1 MTAAILLDN
10 PKYPR
15 NVGAAVRTCAA
26 YGVRD
31 LLYTGERM
39 GETLTELTR
48 LPREERMRG
57 YQSVRWRRSTR
68 PFAELP
74 TLAPVAV
81 EVRPGSEMLPEF
93 EHPENALYVFGP
105 EDGSINGALLH
116 HCHRFVAI
124 PTRHCLNL
132 AMAVAT
138 VLYDRQA
145 KLEPSRRMDMAAT
158 EGRGPDRDRP

>member
-1 MTAAILLDN
+1 MIAAVLLMD

-15 NVGAAVRTCAA
+15 NVGAAVRSCAA

-31 LLYTGERM
+31 LRYTGER
-39 GETLTELTR
+39 LDRSLSELTR

-57 YQSVRWRRSTR
+57 YRSVRWKRSQR
-68 PFAELP
+68 PFDEFPA
-74 TLAPVAV
+74 LAPVAV
-81 EVRPGSEMLPEF
+81 EVRPNSEMLPEF

-105 EDGSINGALLH
+105 EDGSIDAAALR

-124 PTRHCLNL
+124 PTLHCLNL
-132 AMAVAT
+132 GVAVAT

-145 KLEPSRRMDMAAT
+145 KLEPQRRMDMVAS
-158 EGRGPDRDRP
+158 EGRGPLRSDV